1 MATDLEQ
8 ASDGTL
14 ASRAADGD
22 ERSFE
27 VLLRRH
33 LSLMTAYATR
43 LTGSRADATDAV
55 QEASIVIWREL
66 PELRTPEAVRGWM
79 MRIVARKAFDL
90 IRARKPAS
98 DVDDLELPTTG
109 TDDPLRTAES
119 GDAMTALRAA
129 LRGLPAGQRQA
140 WLLREVGGESYQDIA
155 ARTGTSVTAVRG
167 QLARARETLTRE
179 MEAFR

>member
-22 ERSFE
+22 ERAFE

-98 DVDDLELPTTG
+98 DVDDLELPAAG
-109 TDDPLRTAES
+109 TDDPLRSAES
-119 GDAMTALRAA
+119 GDAMSALRAA
-129 LRGLPAGQRQA
+129 LRRLPAGQRQA